1 MPRCTPQEM
10 LKVIRRNMPMKNLKP
25 EHNLILAII
34 GCALVDLL
42 EPGYR
47 WNTVRFFNHE
57 MFDIYCNLLE
67 LNPVTTKQLLVQGDF
82 LYE

>member
-1 MPRCTPQEM
+1 M
-10 LKVIRRNMPMKNLKP
+10 LKVIRRNIPIKAKHLKP

-34 GCALVDLL
+34 GCAIVDLQ
-42 EPGYR
+42 EAGYR
-47 WNTVRFFNHE
+47 RATVAFFNHE

-67 LNPVTTKQLLVQGDF
+67 LNPVTTKQLLVQGEF